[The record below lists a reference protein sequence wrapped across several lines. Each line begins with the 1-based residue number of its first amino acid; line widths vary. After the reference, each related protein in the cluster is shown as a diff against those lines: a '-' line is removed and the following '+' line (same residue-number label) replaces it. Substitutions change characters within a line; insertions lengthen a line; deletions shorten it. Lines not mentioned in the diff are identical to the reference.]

1 MPVYTLENTS
11 VAINTWIK
19 FNKHIVDPAS
29 IRDSFRISINNQ
41 SLPITETEFLYD
53 LRLYTPL
60 NFSFVNG
67 TELVVADNPESVL
80 SLPSESSIRRRLL
93 TPISAALGRTSTTI
107 KLMRYDL
114 ITEDTMLPI
123 KSIHRIFEGIT
134 YFVLYPSICL
144 VGLGLGVVL

>member
-19 FNKHIVDPAS
+19 FNKQIVDPAS

-114 ITEDTMLPI
+114 IT
-123 KSIHRIFEGIT
+123 
-134 YFVLYPSICL
+134 
-144 VGLGLGVVL
+144 